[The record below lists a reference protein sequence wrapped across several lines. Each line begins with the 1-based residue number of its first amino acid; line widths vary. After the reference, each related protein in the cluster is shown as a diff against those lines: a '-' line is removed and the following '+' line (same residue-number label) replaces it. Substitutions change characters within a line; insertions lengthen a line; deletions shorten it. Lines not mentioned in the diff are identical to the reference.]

1 MGIGEAMATSA
12 AGLPAFLLYLVS
24 SLVLVGLFILV
35 YVQVTPQRELTLLR
49 QGNAA
54 AAVSFGGA
62 VLGFVIP
69 LSQAVAQSHNLL
81 DMALW
86 ASIAL
91 LVQIVVFLLANLLV
105 GKAGQKIA
113 DGDLGAAI
121 FLALTAVAGGMLN
134 AACMTFQ

>member
-134 AACMTFQ
+134 AACMTS